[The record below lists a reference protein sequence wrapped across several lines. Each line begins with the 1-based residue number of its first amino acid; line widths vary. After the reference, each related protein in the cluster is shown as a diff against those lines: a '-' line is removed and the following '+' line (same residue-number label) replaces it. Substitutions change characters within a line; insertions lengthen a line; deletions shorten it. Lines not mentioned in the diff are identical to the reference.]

1 MNQLKGLGV
10 AMVTPFKKDLTPDLP
25 ALKKL
30 TEHLVTNGADYL
42 VVMGTTG
49 ESVTLDKEDKK
60 AVLDTVLSA
69 NAGKK
74 PVVLG
79 VGGNNTQELCNQLSH
94 SLQRSWSYFCKLD
107 A

>member
-1 MNQLKGLGV
+1 MNQLRGLGV

-30 TEHLVTNGADYL
+30 TEFLINGGVDYL

-60 AVLDTVLSA
+60 AVLDTVLST
-69 NAGKK
+69 NAGRK

-79 VGGNNTQELCNQLSH
+79 PALVVTTLLKLLINSH
-94 SLQRSWSYFCKLD
+94 